1 MEPTIQQLK
10 NTLLHFKRE
19 LDESN
24 RRVRELHAAYLA
36 SRDAM
41 DSILRFASLSHPM
54 LSYHM
59 RCMRAEHEMRRRNL
73 IRRLIEEQNEDIE
86 LLAGALKD
94 VQRRLVVSAVRQRM
108 SPRRLQ
114 TENDAMK
121 LKVTELR
128 LYIRRLERRVHS

>member
-1 MEPTIQQLK
+1 MEPTTQQLE

-41 DSILRFASLSHPM
+41 DSILRFAALSHPI

-73 IRRLIEEQNEDIE
+73 IRRLIEEQNEDIK
-86 LLAGALKD
+86 LLTEALKD
-94 VQRRLVVSAVRQRM
+94 YQRRLVASAVRQRM

-114 TENDAMK
+114 TENDALR
-121 LKVTELR
+121 LKVAELR
-128 LYIRRLERRVHS
+128 LYIRRVERRLHS

>member
-1 MEPTIQQLK
+1 MEPTTQHLE

-41 DSILRFASLSHPM
+41 DSILRFAALSHPI

-86 LLAGALKD
+86 LLMGALKD
-94 VQRRLVVSAVRQRM
+94 SQRRLVASAVRQRI

-114 TENDAMK
+114 AENDALR
-121 LKVTELR
+121 LKVAELR
-128 LYIRRLERRVHS
+128 LYIRRVERR

>member
-1 MEPTIQQLK
+1 MEPTTQHLE

-41 DSILRFASLSHPM
+41 DSILRFAALSHPI

-86 LLAGALKD
+86 LLMGALKD
-94 VQRRLVVSAVRQRM
+94 SQRRLVASAVRQRM

-114 TENDAMK
+114 AENDALR
-121 LKVTELR
+121 LKVVELR
-128 LYIRRLERRVHS
+128 LYIRRVERR

>member
-1 MEPTIQQLK
+1 
-10 NTLLHFKRE
+10 
-19 LDESN
+19 
-24 RRVRELHAAYLA
+24 
-36 SRDAM
+36 
-41 DSILRFASLSHPM
+41 M